1 MSLEKN
7 QTKEEGSEE
16 ALDEEF
22 KLLKTRANTYEVK
35 IGFTEITSG
44 NASNPSNSK
53 REMRH
58 KNFLTCNI
66 HHSINAKQW
75 LKENENCENCLIFQP
90 QRFPNGRLP
99 TLHGV
104 MNYYFHLKSVNKG
117 SVENNVTLDL
127 INHWVNCNVY
137 TQSRKTIKQRLMVIL
152 KKYKYLREYSK
163 NKKKDTYWNEYQK
176 FIIACRNL
184 FDIIGSQERRKKQ
197 ENIWKVKMTEEDL
210 QFYKNMCLVPQIGYS
225 SRICT

>member
-1 MSLEKN
+1 
-7 QTKEEGSEE
+7 
-16 ALDEEF
+16 
-22 KLLKTRANTYEVK
+22 
-35 IGFTEITSG
+35 
-44 NASNPSNSK
+44 
-53 REMRH
+53 
-58 KNFLTCNI
+58 
-66 HHSINAKQW
+66 
-75 LKENENCENCLIFQP
+75 
-90 QRFPNGRLP
+90 
-99 TLHGV
+99 
-104 MNYYFHLKSVNKG
+104 MNYYFYLKSVNKG
-117 SVENNVTLDL
+117 SFENNVTLDL

-137 TQSRKTIKQRLMVIL
+137 KQSRKTIQQRLMVIL

-197 ENIWKVKMTEEDL
+197 ENRWKVKMTEDL

>member
-1 MSLEKN
+1 
-7 QTKEEGSEE
+7 
-16 ALDEEF
+16 
-22 KLLKTRANTYEVK
+22 
-35 IGFTEITSG
+35 
-44 NASNPSNSK
+44 
-53 REMRH
+53 
-58 KNFLTCNI
+58 
-66 HHSINAKQW
+66 
-75 LKENENCENCLIFQP
+75 
-90 QRFPNGRLP
+90 
-99 TLHGV
+99 

-163 NKKKDTYWNEYQK
+163 NKKKDTYWNEYRK

-197 ENIWKVKMTEEDL
+197 ENIWKVKMTEDL

>member
-7 QTKEEGSEE
+7 QIEEESSEE
-16 ALDEEF
+16 ALDE
-22 KLLKTRANTYEVK
+22 
-35 IGFTEITSG
+35 
-44 NASNPSNSK
+44 
-53 REMRH
+53 
-58 KNFLTCNI
+58 
-66 HHSINAKQW
+66 
-75 LKENENCENCLIFQP
+75 NENSENCLIFEP

-104 MNYYFHLKSVNKG
+104 MNYYFHLKSVDKG

-137 TQSRKTIKQRLMVIL
+137 TQSRKTIQQRLMVIL

-184 FDIIGSQERRKKQ
+184 FDITGSQERRRKNNKIYGRSKLQKK
-197 ENIWKVKMTEEDL
+197 I
-210 QFYKNMCLVPQIGYS
+210 YS
-225 SRICT
+225 STKTCV

>member
-7 QTKEEGSEE
+7 QIEEESSEE
-16 ALDEEF
+16 ALDE
-22 KLLKTRANTYEVK
+22 
-35 IGFTEITSG
+35 
-44 NASNPSNSK
+44 
-53 REMRH
+53 
-58 KNFLTCNI
+58 
-66 HHSINAKQW
+66 
-75 LKENENCENCLIFQP
+75 NENSENCLIFEP

-104 MNYYFHLKSVNKG
+104 MNYYFHLKSVDKG

-137 TQSRKTIKQRLMVIL
+137 TQSRKTIQQRLMVIL

-163 NKKKDTYWNEYQK
+163 NKKRDTYWNEYQK

-184 FDIIGSQERRKKQ
+184 FDITGSQERRRKNKK
-197 ENIWKVKMTEEDL
+197 IYGRSKL
-210 QFYKNMCLVPQIGYS
+210 QKKIYS
-225 SRICT
+225 STKTCV

>member
-1 MSLEKN
+1 
-7 QTKEEGSEE
+7 
-16 ALDEEF
+16 
-22 KLLKTRANTYEVK
+22 
-35 IGFTEITSG
+35 
-44 NASNPSNSK
+44 
-53 REMRH
+53 
-58 KNFLTCNI
+58 
-66 HHSINAKQW
+66 
-75 LKENENCENCLIFQP
+75 
-90 QRFPNGRLP
+90 
-99 TLHGV
+99 
-104 MNYYFHLKSVNKG
+104 MNYYFYLKSVNKG

-137 TQSRKTIKQRLMVIL
+137 TQSRKTIQQRLMVIL

-163 NKKKDTYWNEYQK
+163 NKKKDTYWNECQK